1 MVYSRTWEG
10 EVDHVGGITKVTI
23 RPDIAGGM
31 FFTDAED
38 MVCHLS
44 RNYAESQDLK
54 YVFKNINME
63 RLIAARSEN
72 KQFKYNAINGA
83 HAFQVTV
90 FIPNF
95 NFFKAAPY
103 LCIHKDC
110 KTDYGSCPLFKEY
123 YHDVQ
128 KLHKTLLCSEMLSKV
143 LPEETT
149 GDEDDNNVLG
159 FAQIDTVCA
168 IPVDER
174 SRDTVNFVKMI
185 DHHINNSEDQVMAD
199 DWGQTIAPR

>member
-83 HAFQVTV
+83 HAFQV
-90 FIPNF
+90 
-95 NFFKAAPY
+95 A
-103 LCIHKDC
+103 
-110 KTDYGSCPLFKEY
+110 
-123 YHDVQ
+123 
-128 KLHKTLLCSEMLSKV
+128 
-143 LPEETT
+143 
-149 GDEDDNNVLG
+149 
-159 FAQIDTVCA
+159 
-168 IPVDER
+168 
-174 SRDTVNFVKMI
+174 
-185 DHHINNSEDQVMAD
+185 VMF
-199 DWGQTIAPR
+199 